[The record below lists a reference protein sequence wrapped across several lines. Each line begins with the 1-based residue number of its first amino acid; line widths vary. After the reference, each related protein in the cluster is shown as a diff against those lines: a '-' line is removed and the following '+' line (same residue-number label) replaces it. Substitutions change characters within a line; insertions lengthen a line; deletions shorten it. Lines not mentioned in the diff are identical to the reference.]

1 MWGWAD
7 CCTSRNSTPI
17 YTHLHTLLQADVMG
31 LLQFLA
37 EPSQPETPGG
47 EHEVPPGGSGVCTMQ
62 EEQHWWQWGIGWPSM
77 AGTMLQCVTEHCWF
91 GTASP
96 LYHHPTAK
104 GIQTGRIQPHQ
115 SAPACGGGSGQAV
128 VDGASSS

>member
-7 CCTSRNSTPI
+7 CCTSRSSTPI

-47 EHEVPPGGSGVCTMQ
+47 EHEVPPGVKKAHNSETFIPQVGN
-62 EEQHWWQWGIGWPSM
+62 
-77 AGTMLQCVTEHCWF
+77 A
-91 GTASP
+91 
-96 LYHHPTAK
+96 
-104 GIQTGRIQPHQ
+104 
-115 SAPACGGGSGQAV
+115 
-128 VDGASSS
+128 